1 MTTLTINETCVK
13 HVPHVASITTIALT
27 WEHEDSY
34 TFCESCEQNIKR
46 FAYYDDERGMV
57 YSRWTVGK

>member
-1 MTTLTINETCVK
+1 MTTLTTVCDMHTP
-13 HVPHVASITTIALT
+13 HVPSITTVSVS

-34 TFCESCEQNIKR
+34 TFCEECEQNIKR
-46 FAYYDDERGMV
+46 FAFYDDERGMV